1 MIFDVFVGF
10 AFMSRSREQHD
21 LALLNGVS
29 KTFKGG
35 HICFTGSCLAWPGSS
50 HPRATTVKESMG
62 AGSPI
67 FLPQQLLRRP
77 QKASGAPHRHQPHP
91 KRGAEGGFFEP

>member
-29 KTFKGG
+29 KTSKGG
-35 HICFTGSCLAWPGSS
+35 AYLLLLARASHGPGPPV
-50 HPRATTVKESMG
+50 H
-62 AGSPI
+62 
-67 FLPQQLLRRP
+67 
-77 QKASGAPHRHQPHP
+77 APPP
-91 KRGAEGGFFEP
+91 